1 MAETTILNGNLRT
14 NTGKGF
20 ARASRRAGRIPA
32 IIYGDKQDTISID
45 IEEREYKKIMTQSGI
60 FSRLL
65 DLNVDG
71 KSNIV
76 LTRDIQ
82 FHPVSENPLHVDFL
96 RIGKGS
102 TITVSI
108 PVSFINEELSPGLK
122 TGGVLNTV
130 RFELELECP
139 ADNIPEKIEINLEG
153 LVVGDS
159 IKISTV
165 ELPDGVKPTITDR
178 DFTIATIAPPTV
190 MKVEEEKPATEEESS
205 ADSEEAKTEIVGI
218 RPGEKLHEQMIGL
231 EDAPYTYE
239 YPEYF
244 KILPSIH
251 GWHNDEER
259 IGSGIKVDSD
269 FTYRSDRNLK
279 WMRISELQRWI
290 EQNKN
295 KIVVSAYHVKSYVDA
310 GRQRSFKSF
319 AGIGLRA

>member
-1 MAETTILNGNLRT
+1 MAETIILNGNLRT
-14 NTGKGF
+14 STGKGF

-32 IIYGDKQDTISID
+32 IIYGNKQDTISID
-45 IEEREYKKIMTQSGI
+45 IEEKEYKKLMTQSGI

-65 DLNVDG
+65 DLNIDG

-165 ELPDGVKPTITDR
+165 KLPDGVKPTITDR
-178 DFTIATIAPPTV
+178 DFTIATIAAPTKMAEV
-190 MKVEEEKPATEEESS
+190 STETVEETEEESS
-205 ADSEEAKTEIVGI
+205 EALDTSEENKDTNTE
-218 RPGEKLHEQMIGL
+218 
-231 EDAPYTYE
+231 
-239 YPEYF
+239 
-244 KILPSIH
+244 
-251 GWHNDEER
+251 N
-259 IGSGIKVDSD
+259 
-269 FTYRSDRNLK
+269 
-279 WMRISELQRWI
+279 
-290 EQNKN
+290 
-295 KIVVSAYHVKSYVDA
+295 
-310 GRQRSFKSF
+310 
-319 AGIGLRA
+319 

>member
-32 IIYGDKQDTISID
+32 VIYGDKQDTISID
-45 IEEREYKKIMTQSGI
+45 IAEREYKKIMTQSGI

-76 LTRDIQ
+76 LTKDIQ

-139 ADNIPEKIEINLEG
+139 ADKIPEKIEINLEG

-165 ELPDGVKPTITDR
+165 KLPDGVTPTITDR
-178 DFTIATIAPPTV
+178 DFTIATIAAPTKMAEV
-190 MKVEEEKPATEEESS
+190 STEATEETDDVASGSEDS
-205 ADSEEAKTEIVGI
+205 SEEDKDSNTE
-218 RPGEKLHEQMIGL
+218 
-231 EDAPYTYE
+231 
-239 YPEYF
+239 
-244 KILPSIH
+244 
-251 GWHNDEER
+251 N
-259 IGSGIKVDSD
+259 
-269 FTYRSDRNLK
+269 
-279 WMRISELQRWI
+279 
-290 EQNKN
+290 
-295 KIVVSAYHVKSYVDA
+295 
-310 GRQRSFKSF
+310 
-319 AGIGLRA
+319 

>member
-1 MAETTILNGNLRT
+1 VAETTILNGNLRT

-20 ARASRRAGRIPA
+20 ARASRRSGRIPA
-32 IIYGDKQDTISID
+32 IIYGDKKETISID
-45 IEEREYKKIMTQSGI
+45 IEEREYKKIITQSGI

-122 TGGVLNTV
+122 SGGVLNTV

-139 ADNIPEKIEINLEG
+139 ADSIPEKIEINLEG

-178 DFTIATIAPPTV
+178 DFTIATIAAPTKMAEV
-190 MKVEEEKPATEEESS
+190 STENIEETEEETSEAS
-205 ADSEEAKTEIVGI
+205 DTNEENKDSNTE
-218 RPGEKLHEQMIGL
+218 
-231 EDAPYTYE
+231 
-239 YPEYF
+239 
-244 KILPSIH
+244 
-251 GWHNDEER
+251 N
-259 IGSGIKVDSD
+259 
-269 FTYRSDRNLK
+269 
-279 WMRISELQRWI
+279 
-290 EQNKN
+290 
-295 KIVVSAYHVKSYVDA
+295 
-310 GRQRSFKSF
+310 
-319 AGIGLRA
+319 

>member
-32 IIYGDKQDTISID
+32 IIYGDKQETISID
-45 IEEREYKKIMTQSGI
+45 IEEREYKKLMTQSGI

-139 ADNIPEKIEINLEG
+139 ADKIPEKIEINLEG

-178 DFTIATIAPPTV
+178 DFTIATIAAPTKMADV
-190 MKVEEEKPATEEESS
+190 STESTEETDDEESEAEDS
-205 ADSEEAKTEIVGI
+205 SEEDKDSNTE
-218 RPGEKLHEQMIGL
+218 
-231 EDAPYTYE
+231 
-239 YPEYF
+239 
-244 KILPSIH
+244 
-251 GWHNDEER
+251 N
-259 IGSGIKVDSD
+259 
-269 FTYRSDRNLK
+269 
-279 WMRISELQRWI
+279 
-290 EQNKN
+290 
-295 KIVVSAYHVKSYVDA
+295 
-310 GRQRSFKSF
+310 
-319 AGIGLRA
+319 

>member
-1 MAETTILNGNLRT
+1 MAETTILNGNLRI

-45 IEEREYKKIMTQSGI
+45 IGEREYKKIMTQSGI

-65 DLNVDG
+65 DLNIDG

-139 ADNIPEKIEINLEG
+139 ADSIPEKIEINLEG
-153 LVVGDS
+153 LIVGDS
-159 IKISTV
+159 IKISSV
-165 ELPDGVKPTITDR
+165 NLPDGVSSTITDR
-178 DFTIATIAPPTV
+178 DFTIATIAAPTV
-190 MKVEEEKPATEEESS
+190 MSEVSTEETVEIEETEESS
-205 ADSEEAKTEIVGI
+205 ETDSESKDSSS
-218 RPGEKLHEQMIGL
+218 EK
-231 EDAPYTYE
+231 
-239 YPEYF
+239 
-244 KILPSIH
+244 
-251 GWHNDEER
+251 
-259 IGSGIKVDSD
+259 
-269 FTYRSDRNLK
+269 
-279 WMRISELQRWI
+279 
-290 EQNKN
+290 
-295 KIVVSAYHVKSYVDA
+295 
-310 GRQRSFKSF
+310 
-319 AGIGLRA
+319 

>member
-1 MAETTILNGNLRT
+1 MAETTILTGNLRT

-32 IIYGDKQDTISID
+32 VIYGDKQDTISID
-45 IEEREYKKIMTQSGI
+45 IGEREYKKIMTQSGI

-122 TGGVLNTV
+122 SGGVLNTV

-139 ADNIPEKIEINLEG
+139 ADSIPEKIEINLEG

-159 IKISTV
+159 IKISNV

-178 DFTIATIAPPTV
+178 DFTIATIAAPTKMADV
-190 MKVEEEKPATEEESS
+190 STESSEETDEEETEATDAAEE
-205 ADSEEAKTEIVGI
+205 DKDTNTE
-218 RPGEKLHEQMIGL
+218 
-231 EDAPYTYE
+231 
-239 YPEYF
+239 
-244 KILPSIH
+244 
-251 GWHNDEER
+251 N
-259 IGSGIKVDSD
+259 
-269 FTYRSDRNLK
+269 
-279 WMRISELQRWI
+279 
-290 EQNKN
+290 
-295 KIVVSAYHVKSYVDA
+295 
-310 GRQRSFKSF
+310 
-319 AGIGLRA
+319 

>member
-1 MAETTILNGNLRT
+1 MAETTILNGNLRI

-65 DLNVDG
+65 NLNIDG

-82 FHPVSENPLHVDFL
+82 LHPVSENPLHVDFL

-139 ADNIPEKIEINLEG
+139 ADKIPEKIEINLEG

-165 ELPDGVKPTITDR
+165 KLPDGVSPTITDR
-178 DFTIATIAPPTV
+178 DFTIATIAAPTKMAEV
-190 MKVEEEKPATEEESS
+190 STEATEETDDVASESEDS
-205 ADSEEAKTEIVGI
+205 SEEDKDSNTE
-218 RPGEKLHEQMIGL
+218 
-231 EDAPYTYE
+231 
-239 YPEYF
+239 
-244 KILPSIH
+244 
-251 GWHNDEER
+251 N
-259 IGSGIKVDSD
+259 
-269 FTYRSDRNLK
+269 
-279 WMRISELQRWI
+279 
-290 EQNKN
+290 
-295 KIVVSAYHVKSYVDA
+295 
-310 GRQRSFKSF
+310 
-319 AGIGLRA
+319 

>member
-139 ADNIPEKIEINLEG
+139 ADKIPEKIEINLEG

-178 DFTIATIAPPTV
+178 DFTIATIAAPTKMAEV
-190 MKVEEEKPATEEESS
+190 STEVTEETDDVASVSE
-205 ADSEEAKTEIVGI
+205 DTSEEDKDSNTE
-218 RPGEKLHEQMIGL
+218 
-231 EDAPYTYE
+231 
-239 YPEYF
+239 
-244 KILPSIH
+244 
-251 GWHNDEER
+251 N
-259 IGSGIKVDSD
+259 
-269 FTYRSDRNLK
+269 
-279 WMRISELQRWI
+279 
-290 EQNKN
+290 
-295 KIVVSAYHVKSYVDA
+295 
-310 GRQRSFKSF
+310 
-319 AGIGLRA
+319 

>member
-32 IIYGDKQDTISID
+32 VIYGDKQDTISID
-45 IEEREYKKIMTQSGI
+45 IGEREYKKIMTQSGI

-65 DLNVDG
+65 DLNIDG

-139 ADNIPEKIEINLEG
+139 TDKIPEKIEINLEG

-165 ELPDGVKPTITDR
+165 KLPDGVSPTITDR
-178 DFTIATIAPPTV
+178 DFTIATIAAPTKMAEV
-190 MKVEEEKPATEEESS
+190 STEATEETDDVESGS
-205 ADSEEAKTEIVGI
+205 
-218 RPGEKLHEQMIGL
+218 
-231 EDAPYTYE
+231 EDA
-239 YPEYF
+239 
-244 KILPSIH
+244 
-251 GWHNDEER
+251 NEED
-259 IGSGIKVDSD
+259 KDSN
-269 FTYRSDRNLK
+269 TEN
-279 WMRISELQRWI
+279 
-290 EQNKN
+290 
-295 KIVVSAYHVKSYVDA
+295 
-310 GRQRSFKSF
+310 
-319 AGIGLRA
+319 